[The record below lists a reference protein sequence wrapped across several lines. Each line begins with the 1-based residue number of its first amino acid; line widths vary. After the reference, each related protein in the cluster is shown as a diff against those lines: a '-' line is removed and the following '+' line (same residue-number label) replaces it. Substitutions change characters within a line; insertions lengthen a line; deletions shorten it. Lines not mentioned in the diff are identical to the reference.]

1 MTPIAE
7 PPPAEPGPGE
17 PPARRIRFDW
27 RILPILAL
35 TGLFLFVLVRQLA
48 GPDEFFDAL
57 KAADWPLISV
67 ALVLLGLNLLVAAV
81 RWVII
86 LDTLGYPIPLGRA
99 LAAMLATWPMAML
112 TPARASDLLRGV
124 AVRDLA
130 PTFVGAGSVL
140 AEKAIDVQSL
150 CVMTIVGAVL
160 YDVPLAAV
168 LAIAMIVAEWIV
180 ILLIVRKRELI
191 ANMPLLRRKP
201 EKVAQLLMAFTGLLA
216 RPGRL
221 ALAGITSLLSW
232 IMSTGML
239 YTLLVM
245 THAEVEIG
253 PTLALWPAAVFT
265 GMLPVT
271 LAGMGTRDLAF
282 IYLLRVSGWAPIL
295 EGALLASTFGYSVLG
310 TVLLAVIG
318 IPFTVQF
325 VLRTPRER
333 MPATGA
339 PAPTPASES

>member
-1 MTPIAE
+1 VTTADE
-7 PPPAEPGPGE
+7 PAPP
-17 PPARRIRFDW
+17 RRIRFDW
-27 RILPILAL
+27 RILPILGL
-35 TGLFLFVLVRQLA
+35 TGLFMFVLVRQLA
-48 GPDEFFDAL
+48 GPDAFFEAL
-57 KAADWPLISV
+57 RAADWSLIVV
-67 ALVLLGLNLLVAAV
+67 ALVMLALNLLVAAF
-81 RWVII
+81 RWIII
-86 LDTLGYPIPLGRA
+86 LDTLGHRVPMGRA
-99 LAAMLATWPMAML
+99 LAAMLATWPIAML

-160 YDVPLAAV
+160 YDIPIAAV
-168 LAIAMIVAEWIV
+168 LAVVMLIVEWAV

-191 ANMPLLRRKP
+191 GRMPVLRRRP
-201 EKVAQLLMAFTGLLA
+201 EKVAQLLLAFTGLLE

-221 ALAGITSLLSW
+221 LLAGVTSLLSW
-232 IMSTGML
+232 VMSTGML

-245 THAEVEIG
+245 THADVAIG

-282 IYLLRVSGWAPIL
+282 IYLLRVSGWSPIH
-295 EGALLASTFGYSVLG
+295 EGALLASTFGYSILG
-310 TVLLAVIG
+310 TVLLALIG

-325 VLRTPRER
+325 MLRTPRER
-333 MPATGA
+333 
-339 PAPTPASES
+339 